1 MVYVSYTIE
10 LTKDVVGAASAHWH
24 QAVQALCTEHSPPHY
39 RQAGLGVEGCA
50 LGGGGAHPPHSG
62 SQLPDTRGART
73 HTQRPVPRTLG
84 ECVSVT
90 VHHPDRGAR
99 IQRCTHIQ
107 EDGEQRHG
115 RVFFIM
121 LCYTREASRAMY
133 SAVSIKNEGACA
145 CCRGTRSA
153 PACD

>member
-1 MVYVSYTIE
+1 MRLSYFAVSTSQGTW
-10 LTKDVVGAASAHWH
+10 LGPASAHWH
-24 QAVQALCTEHSPPHY
+24 QKVHRALPPPPQTG
-39 RQAGLGVEGCA
+39 RDGRE
-50 LGGGGAHPPHSG
+50 GGGGAHPPHSG

-90 VHHPDRGAR
+90 VHHPGGGAR

>member
-1 MVYVSYTIE
+1 MRLSCFAVSTSQGTW
-10 LTKDVVGAASAHWH
+10 LGPASAHWH
-24 QAVQALCTEHSPPHY
+24 QKVHRALPPPPQTG
-39 RQAGLGVEGCA
+39 RDGRE
-50 LGGGGAHPPHSG
+50 GGGGAHPPHSG

>member
-1 MVYVSYTIE
+1 MRLSCFAVSTSQGTW
-10 LTKDVVGAASAHWH
+10 LGPASAHWH
-24 QAVQALCTEHSPPHY
+24 QKVHRALPPPPQTG
-39 RQAGLGVEGCA
+39 RDGRE
-50 LGGGGAHPPHSG
+50 GGGGAHPPHSG

-90 VHHPDRGAR
+90 FHHPDRGAR
-99 IQRCTHIQ
+99 IEYCTHIQ

-133 SAVSIKNEGACA
+133 PAVSIKNEGACA